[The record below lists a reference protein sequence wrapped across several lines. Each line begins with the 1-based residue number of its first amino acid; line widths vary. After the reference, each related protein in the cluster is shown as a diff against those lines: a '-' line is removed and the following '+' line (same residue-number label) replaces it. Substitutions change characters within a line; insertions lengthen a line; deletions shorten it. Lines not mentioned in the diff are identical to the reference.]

1 MSEKCAIWQSPTLS
15 SHRDGGGERHNSPRA
30 GGWYVITGSA
40 VEIIKHLDGRQKAYL
55 TTWLVEQRHL
65 GVTEPAVTTAVVS
78 RFRNGAPRSIIARR
92 DSLLKAISNKSSGL
106 GETVRYSDSGILDYI
121 LAETESLK
129 MMEVSALVNFCVAD
143 RLLSEPFK
151 DYVALTFD
159 GHSRLEE
166 LSLKSSSAT
175 QAFVAMWFGSEVAA
189 AYSEGIEPAII
200 EAGYKPMRIDQK
212 EHNNKIDDEII
223 AEIRRSRFLVADFT
237 CGLMDSGGT
246 LTAIPRGGVYY
257 EAGFAQ
263 GLGIPVIWCCRED
276 HIGHVHF
283 DTRQFNHITWKTP
296 EELRE
301 KLRNRIGAVLGD
313 GPLLGAR
320 PGEV

>member
-15 SHRDGGGERHNSPRA
+15 AHSDGGPWLYDSPR
-30 GGWYVITGSA
+30 GGGRYSITGSA
-40 VEIIKHLDGRQKAYL
+40 SETVRSLSNKQKSYL
-55 TTWLVEQRHL
+55 TTWLVEQRRL
-65 GVTEPAVTTAVVS
+65 GVAEPTVTTDEVS
-78 RFRNGAPRSIIARR
+78 RFKNGVPRSIVARR
-92 DSLLKAISNKSSGL
+92 DSLLKAILDHSSGL
-106 GETVRYSDSGILDYI
+106 GETVDYSGPKLPYI
-121 LAETESLK
+121 LAETESLQ
-129 MMEVSALVNFCVAD
+129 MMEVSALVSFCKSD

-151 DYVALTFD
+151 GQVALTFD

-166 LSLKSSSAT
+166 LSLRSSSAT

-189 AYSEGIEPAII
+189 AYREGIEPAII

-237 CGLMDSGGT
+237 CGLMESGGT

-296 EELRE
+296 EELRG

-313 GPLLGAR
+313 GPFK
-320 PGEV
+320 V